1 MGYYTALKRKKI
13 LTHATTWMNSGDMM
27 LSEIRQILLRFHL
40 QERLRIR
47 KFIETERGTV
57 VARRRGREK

>member
-57 VARRRGREK
+57 VARGRGE

>member
-13 LTHATTWMNSGDMM
+13 LTHATTLMNSGDMM

-57 VARRRGREK
+57 VARGRGREK

>member
-1 MGYYTALKRKKI
+1 MKYHSALKRKEI

>member
-1 MGYYTALKRKKI
+1 MLTA
-13 LTHATTWMNSGDMM
+13 WMNSGDMM
-27 LSEIRQILLRFHL
+27 LSEIRQMLLRFHL

-57 VARRRGREK
+57 VARGRGREK